1 MQVLNLLTEKEV
13 KLVLPS
19 HAIVPRTFIL
29 KPGMVLFLAALGRI
43 DYLQVR
49 EERILGAAAS
59 SLTVVP
65 AIKGFLGSFPRP
77 LHCCF
82 GDDQSVPESLH
93 EVRMPW
99 DG

>member
-1 MQVLNLLTEKEV
+1 MNLLTEKEV

-43 DYLQVR
+43 DYLEVR
-49 EERILGAAAS
+49 EERILGPAAS

-65 AIKGFLGSFPRP
+65 AIKAFWIAFPDPFLA
-77 LHCCF
+77 
-82 GDDQSVPESLH
+82 GDDELVTESLH
-93 EVRMPW
+93 EARMPW
-99 DG
+99 DE